1 MANRAEPL
9 SIESLLQK
17 QKAEKEAAAK
27 PKFLSKEER
36 AKIAIAQRAKEI
48 NAQKLKE
55 DNARRDREA
64 LEREAEELRQRERGG
79 RYGGRCKCA
88 LPRAFYSLLTLLY
101 NIDDDRYAH
110 PEHNRND
117 RNDRHGRRDRG
128 NNNNNSSSNS
138 NTRPPPPQDER
149 RSTPREGYQNVP
161 TGPRAERSK
170 PVSSSTPSSSSSM
183 PPPPVPQSHT
193 LPEPTE
199 PYVPKLTDDDLSA
212 IRSRYLGV
220 DKKKRKIRKMNDRK
234 FVFDWD
240 AQDDTFAEDSPVA
253 VGSNRQGAQVMFGRG
268 RLAGMDDGGGSGPR
282 KSSASSAS
290 AAEAG
295 KGHLQLA
302 DALERRMAAKSGL
315 DERHWTEKP
324 LEEMKERD
332 WRIFREDFSI
342 SARGGQIPHPLRS
355 WKESS
360 IPATI
365 LECIEAI
372 GYKEPSPI
380 QRQAIPIGLQNRDII
395 GIAETGSGKTA
406 AFVIPM
412 LAFISNM
419 PPFTDDNRHLGP
431 YALIMAPTRE
441 LAQQIE
447 SEARKFASPL
457 GFKCVS
463 IVGGRAVEEQ
473 QFNLREGAEIIIATP
488 GRLRDVIERHV
499 LVLSQCRYVVMDE
512 ADRMV
517 HLGFEADLTFILDAL
532 PSETMAGEDLGEQM
546 DVDGETLV
554 KKGRTRVTTLF
565 SATMPP
571 AVERL
576 ARKYLKKPAVITI
589 GEAGRAVDTVEQRV
603 EFVNGDEKKKWVAAV
618 VVLNAWLTDAMDRQR
633 LLEILNSGQ
642 YASPIIVFVNQKK
655 TADMV
660 AKDLS
665 RAGVSVDIDCGAC
678 VLIGKNVQWSAAT
691 LHSGKNQEQREAS
704 LQSLREGTSDVLVA
718 TDLAGRGIDVQDVS
732 LVINFQMASTIE
744 AYVHRIEISKSPVS
758 KVGVELAKHE
768 AAQHRV
774 SREMKRKREADDH
787 GPLHDLK
794 RFLNHHIPHPAH
806 RQPRERDAS
815 SISTASISPPS
826 PRVVPSRSPPKPTY
840 TPRLP
845 PTPTSSLRNATQ
857 VHLSKKYGKLGRV
870 LGSGAGG
877 TVRLI
882 KSSSKTRGVMYAV
895 KEFRPKRNGESEKE
909 YQKKVTAEFCVGST
923 LKHPNIIETVDIVSD
938 HGLYYEVRFSAP

>member
-1 MANRAEPL
+1 MANRSEPL

-17 QKAEKEAAAK
+17 QKAEKEAASK

-36 AKIAIAQRAKEI
+36 AKIAIASRAKEI
-48 NAQKLKE
+48 QGEREKQDK
-55 DNARRDREA
+55 ARRDREA
-64 LEREAEELRQRERGG
+64 LEREAEELRQKERGQNG
-79 RYGGRCKCA
+79 HY
-88 LPRAFYSLLTLLY
+88 YSGSSRHE
-101 NIDDDRYAH
+101 DRYAH
-110 PEHNRND
+110 PERDRDNRND
-117 RNDRHGRRDRG
+117 RNGRRDNRRG
-128 NNNNNSSSNS
+128 NM
-138 NTRPPPPQDER
+138 PPPPPPSDDR
-149 RSTPREGYQNVP
+149 RAPKEGYQNIP
-161 TGPRAERSK
+161 TGPRANRGK
-170 PVSSSTPSSSSSM
+170 PASGAN
-183 PPPPVPQSHT
+183 PPVPASPSSQQAPDQTASF
-193 LPEPTE
+193 
-199 PYVPKLTDDDLSA
+199 VPPMTDGDLSA

-240 AQDDTFAEDSPVA
+240 AQDDTFADDAPGA
-253 VGSNRQGAQVMFGRG
+253 IGGARQGAQVMFGRG
-268 RLAGMDDGGGSGPR
+268 RIAGMDDGGGSGAR
-282 KSSASSAS
+282 K
-290 AAEAG
+290 AG
-295 KGHLQLA
+295 GGGMELA

-315 DERHWTEKP
+315 DERHWTEKK
-324 LEEMKERD
+324 LEEMKDRD

-342 SARGGQIPHPLRS
+342 SARGGSIPHPLRS
-355 WKESS
+355 WNESA
-360 IPATI
+360 IPPTI
-365 LECIEAI
+365 LECIENI

-412 LAFISNM
+412 LAFISGL
-419 PPFTDDNRHLGP
+419 PPFTEENRHLGP
-431 YALIMAPTRE
+431 FALILAPTRE

-447 SEARKFASPL
+447 SEARKFATPL

-532 PSETMAGEDLGEQM
+532 PSETMQGEDTGEQM

-565 SATMPP
+565 SATMPA

-603 EFVNGDEKKKWVAAV
+603 EFVIGDEKKK
-618 VVLNAWLTDAMDRQR
+618 LR

-665 RAGVSVDIDCGAC
+665 RAGVGARTWYAWAG
-678 VLIGKNVQWSAAT
+678 LADDWQWNAAT
-691 LHSGKNQEQREAS
+691 LHSGKNQEGREAA
-704 LQSLREGTSDVLVA
+704 LQSLRSGESDVLVA

-744 AYVHRIEISKSPVS
+744 AYVHRI
-758 KVGVELAKHE
+758 GMGRL
-768 AAQHRV
+768 
-774 SREMKRKREADDH
+774 RE
-787 GPLHDLK
+787 
-794 RFLNHHIPHPAH
+794 
-806 RQPRERDAS
+806 
-815 SISTASISPPS
+815 
-826 PRVVPSRSPPKPTY
+826 
-840 TPRLP
+840 
-845 PTPTSSLRNATQ
+845 
-857 VHLSKKYGKLGRV
+857 
-870 LGSGAGG
+870 
-877 TVRLI
+877 
-882 KSSSKTRGVMYAV
+882 
-895 KEFRPKRNGESEKE
+895 
-909 YQKKVTAEFCVGST
+909 
-923 LKHPNIIETVDIVSD
+923 
-938 HGLYYEVRFSAP
+938 

>member
-1 MANRAEPL
+1 M
-9 SIESLLQK
+9 
-17 QKAEKEAAAK
+17 
-27 PKFLSKEER
+27 
-36 AKIAIAQRAKEI
+36 
-48 NAQKLKE
+48 
-55 DNARRDREA
+55 
-64 LEREAEELRQRERGG
+64 
-79 RYGGRCKCA
+79 
-88 LPRAFYSLLTLLY
+88 
-101 NIDDDRYAH
+101 
-110 PEHNRND
+110 
-117 RNDRHGRRDRG
+117 
-128 NNNNNSSSNS
+128 
-138 NTRPPPPQDER
+138 
-149 RSTPREGYQNVP
+149 
-161 TGPRAERSK
+161 
-170 PVSSSTPSSSSSM
+170 SSSM
-183 PPPPVPQSHT
+183 PPPPVPASALQNDS
-193 LPEPTE
+193 ES
-199 PYVPKLTDDDLSA
+199 YVPPMTDNDLSA

-282 KSSASSAS
+282 KSSAT
-290 AAEAG
+290 G
-295 KGHLQLA
+295 PGGVQLA
-302 DALERRMAAKSGL
+302 DAMERRNAAKAGY
-315 DERHWTEKP
+315 DDRHWTEKP
-324 LEEMKERD
+324 LEDMKERD

-342 SARGGQIPHPLRS
+342 SARGGSIPHPLRS
-355 WKESS
+355 WREST
-360 IPATI
+360 IPEQI
-365 LECIEAI
+365 LECIDAI

-412 LAFISNM
+412 LAFISSL

-488 GRLRDVIERHV
+488 GRLKDVIERRV

-517 HLGFEADLTFILDAL
+517 HLGFENDLTFILDAL
-532 PSETMAGEDLGEQM
+532 PTETMQGEEQGEQM
-546 DVDGETLV
+546 DVDGETMI

-576 ARKYLKKPAVITI
+576 ARKYLRKPAVITI

-603 EFVNGDEKKKWVAAV
+603 EFVNGEEKKK
-618 VVLNAWLTDAMDRQR
+618 QR
-633 LLEILNSGQ
+633 LLEILNSGLF
-642 YASPIIVFVNQKK
+642 ASPIIVFVNQKK

-665 RAGVSVDIDCGAC
+665 RAGW
-678 VLIGKNVQWSAAT
+678 KAAT

-704 LQSLREGTSDVLVA
+704 LQSLRSGESDVLVA

-732 LVINFQMASTIE
+732 LVINFQMANTIE
-744 AYVHRIEISKSPVS
+744 AYVHRIGRTGRAGKMGVAITFLTNDDDEVMYDLRQEIAKSPVS
-758 KVGVELAKHE
+758 KVPPELAKHE
-768 AAQHRV
+768 AAQHKV
-774 SREMKRKREADDH
+774 SREMKRKRDADD
-787 GPLHDLK
+787 
-794 RFLNHHIPHPAH
+794 
-806 RQPRERDAS
+806 
-815 SISTASISPPS
+815 
-826 PRVVPSRSPPKPTY
+826 
-840 TPRLP
+840 
-845 PTPTSSLRNATQ
+845 
-857 VHLSKKYGKLGRV
+857 LG
-870 LGSGAGG
+870 
-877 TVRLI
+877 
-882 KSSSKTRGVMYAV
+882 
-895 KEFRPKRNGESEKE
+895 
-909 YQKKVTAEFCVGST
+909 
-923 LKHPNIIETVDIVSD
+923 
-938 HGLYYEVRFSAP
+938 